1 MTKKERD
8 IREVER
14 RVERT
19 NLGGIGLMV
28 SQKKLQTGF
37 WIAAAGYLAF
47 FYFTARP
54 PSFEAL
60 LAALGM
66 VVVAFVPA
74 FLWCTGRAKGLPI
87 LPIFA
92 LTFIPAYALPV
103 QTSSRVLK
111 AYSAEQQAEG
121 LLIATLYLGLITLIW
136 HQICNRSTQPR
147 RFTYAIDPNR
157 STIWLLGF
165 MAAYLFYLTF
175 VQEMLG
181 ERVGLKALLAGIFRN
196 ASAVAVFVFSYQLG
210 KKELKPWVTGSFLI
224 LLAGLTVVESASLIL
239 IGGIARLAL
248 ALGGYALGGGKIPW
262 KAVSVL
268 VPLIWV
274 LHAGKA
280 QMREEYWKEGGM
292 GTTQA
297 ELTDYP
303 TLFARWVEVGLQK
316 TFRPTK
322 YDEGSTAAER
332 GVLLD
337 VFLKVRS
344 MTPSQKPFLEGATYE
359 EIPKMLVPRFV
370 SKDKS
375 QSHIGNVILAY
386 VYEFTS
392 LEGLMRVSI
401 QFDLMIEAYANY
413 GYAGVLGVGLLMGT
427 LLGVAAAMAGGVPLF
442 SFRFLFGILLL
453 NTFLGAYNTAGVF
466 VTTLWQ
472 GTIGL
477 AGLSL
482 LMMRKMP
489 NPLYVQAIGVPAKH
503 AGLVES
509 GRGQVERPKIE
520 ERGMVQ
526 GSRIE
531 DSGVRDS
538 LDPQSSILNPEATAP
553 GKHERPKRFVYGTK
567 GKK

>member
-1 MTKKERD
+1 MNAEA
-8 IREVER
+8 
-14 RVERT
+14 T

-37 WIAAAGYLAF
+37 WIASAGYLGF

-60 LAALGM
+60 LAALGLVIM
-66 VVVAFVPA
+66 AFIPA

-103 QTSSRVLK
+103 QTGSRVLK
-111 AYSAEQQAEG
+111 AYAAEQQAEG
-121 LLIATLYLGLITLIW
+121 VLIAALYLGLITVIW
-136 HQICNRSTQPR
+136 HQICNRITKPR
-147 RFTYAIDPNR
+147 EFTYAIDPKR
-157 STIWLLGF
+157 STVWLLGF
-165 MAAYLFYLTF
+165 MAAYLFYSAF
-175 VQEMLG
+175 GQEILG

-196 ASAVAVFVFSYQLG
+196 ASAVAVFVLSYQLG
-210 KKELKPWVTGSFLI
+210 KKELKPWVTGSFFM

-248 ALGGYALGGGKIPW
+248 AMGGYALGGGKIPW
-262 KAVSVL
+262 KAVAVL

-280 QMREEYWKEGGM
+280 QIREEYWKEGVM
-292 GTTQA
+292 GSTQA
-297 ELTDYP
+297 EVTDYP
-303 TLFARWVEVGLQK
+303 SLFARWFEVGLQK

-344 MTPSQKPFLEGATYE
+344 MTPSQKPFLEGATYTE
-359 EIPKMLVPRFV
+359 LPKMLLPRFL
-370 SKDKS
+370 SKEKS
-375 QSHIGNVILAY
+375 PSHIGNIILAY
-386 VYEFTS
+386 VYEYTALES
-392 LEGLMRVSI
+392 LRQVSI

-413 GYAGVLGVGLLMGT
+413 GYTGILGMALLMGL
-427 LLGVAAAMAGGVPLF
+427 LLGFTAVATGGVPLL
-442 SFRFLFGILLL
+442 SFRFLFSILLL

-477 AGLSL
+477 AGLSI
-482 LMMRKMP
+482 LMMKKMP
-489 NPLYVQAIGVPAKH
+489 NPLFVSSGQNRELKRPDF
-503 AGLVES
+503 VES
-509 GRGQVERPKIE
+509 GNWKAGRGQKAKSENRNAE
-520 ERGMVQ
+520 
-526 GSRIE
+526 
-531 DSGVRDS
+531 
-538 LDPQSSILNPEATAP
+538 TAP
-553 GKHERPKRFVYGTK
+553 ARHERPKRFVYGEK
-567 GKK
+567 PEAQR

>member
-1 MTKKERD
+1 MKKEGNTD
-8 IREVER
+8 
-14 RVERT
+14 
-19 NLGGIGLMV
+19 LGGIGLLV
-28 SQKKLQTGF
+28 SQKKLQTAF
-37 WIAAAGYLAF
+37 WTAAAGYLAF

-121 LLIATLYLGLITLIW
+121 LLIAALYLGLITLIW
-136 HQICNRSTQPR
+136 HQVSNRTTQPR
-147 RFTYAIDPNR
+147 RFTYAIDPKR
-157 STIWLLGF
+157 STPWLLGL
-165 MAAYLFYLTF
+165 MLLYLWLSVFGL
-175 VQEMLG
+175 EILG

-196 ASAVAVFVFSYQLG
+196 ASAVAVFVFSYQMG
-210 KKELKPWVTGSFLI
+210 KKELKPWVTGSFLV
-224 LLAGLTVVESASLIL
+224 LLAALTIVESASLIL

-248 ALGGYALGGGKIPW
+248 AMGGYALGGGKIPW
-262 KAVSVL
+262 KSVAVL

-274 LHAGKA
+274 LHAGKG
-280 QMREEYWKEGGM
+280 QMREEYWKDGVM

-303 TLFARWVEVGLQK
+303 SLFARWLEVGLQK
-316 TFRPTK
+316 TFQPTK

-359 EIPKMLVPRFV
+359 ELPKMLVPRFL
-370 SKDKS
+370 SKEKS
-375 QSHIGNVILAY
+375 PAHIGNMIMAY
-386 VYEFTS
+386 VYEYTALES
-392 LEGLMRVSI
+392 LRQVSI

-413 GYAGVLGVGLLMGT
+413 GYTGIFGMAILMGII
-427 LLGVAAAMAGGVPLF
+427 LGITAKIGSGVPLL
-442 SFRFLFGILLL
+442 SFRFLFAILLL

-477 AGLSL
+477 AGLSI
-482 LMMRKMP
+482 LMMKKMT
-489 NPLYVQAIGVPAKH
+489 NPLYAQANSVSAKDV
-503 AGLVES
+503 GLVES
-509 GRGQVERPKIE
+509 GRGQVERP
-520 ERGMVQ
+520 
-526 GSRIE
+526 RIE
-531 DSGVRDS
+531 DSGARES
-538 LDPQSSILNPEATAP
+538 LDLQSPILNPEATAP
-553 GKHERPKRFVYGTK
+553 VRHQRPQRYIYEN
-567 GKK
+567 KKEKI